1 MANRPSSIDRLP
13 EEVRDLIGRLRDK
26 GCTIDEIMRKL
37 GELDLDKED
46 LPSRS
51 ALGRHLQKAAEVAE
65 RIKKSRQVAEV
76 IVRQLGESDPDKT
89 TRMNIELMH
98 NILFELATRTSE
110 EDGQPITFQPMDVML
125 LAKSLDHL
133 GKASKDDVARTVAI
147 EKRAAEKAKAE
158 ALKQAE
164 ETIKSVVKEGGLSN
178 EVISQLRRDFLGVR
192 QKPEEPRDGA
202 T

>member
-13 EEVRDLIGRLRDK
+13 EEVRDLIGRLRDR

-37 GELDLDKED
+37 GELDLDKEE

-51 ALGRHLQKAAEVAE
+51 AIGRHLKKADEVAE
-65 RIKKSRQVAEV
+65 RIRRQRQVAEV
-76 IVRQLGESDPDKT
+76 IVRRLGESDPDKT

-98 NILFELATRTSE
+98 NVLFEIATRTAA
-110 EDGQPITFQPMDVML
+110 DGESVTFDPMEAML
-125 LAKSLDHL
+125 LAKALDHL

-158 ALKQAE
+158 ALAKTAKA
-164 ETIKSVVKEGGLSN
+164 IDDAADSAG
-178 EVISQLRRDFLGVR
+178 QL
-192 QKPEEPRDGA
+192 DGA
-202 T
+202 ALLKKIREDIYGITT